1 MTPDFDRC
9 CVRPRGAQGMSVY
22 CCYLGAASRC
32 YGVGLVAVADAPF
45 VSTFVAL
52 ITYVTVTVEPTL
64 SSADPLII
72 AGSIANSYF
81 SPPFSTASV
90 VPVAAT
96 IVPVI
101 SYVFPAPAHTD
112 VLIANVIAASKQ
124 IIFEFINSR

>member
-1 MTPDFDRC
+1 VAAISAALVGRDR
-9 CVRPRGAQGMSVY
+9 RARRIF
-22 CCYLGAASRC
+22 LNH
-32 YGVGLVAVADAPF
+32 GVGLVVAADAPL

-81 SPPFSTASV
+81 SPPFSTANV

-101 SYVFPAPAHTD
+101 SYVFPAAANTD
-112 VLIANVIAASKQ
+112 VLIASIIAASKQ
-124 IIFEFINSR
+124 IIFEFISWR